1 MCLFRINL
9 NKYYFFLLY
18 INKCYNLVKKLE
30 MTNKKIKI
38 IHSITTL
45 LVALFFI
52 NAGYKK
58 FTSKKMKPLEKTQVV
73 EYIFENDSYEAPVGY
88 NIVMNTFKQSG
99 FLGMIAIFQII
110 AGILMIV
117 PKTRLFGLLF
127 LLPMIFNIFFMHVFF
142 DNRVDENI
150 ETGILLA
157 LNILLLLPYS
167 NIIRKVFDENN

>member
-1 MCLFRINL
+1 
-9 NKYYFFLLY
+9 
-18 INKCYNLVKKLE
+18 

-38 IHSITTL
+38 THSIITI
-45 LVALFFI
+45 LVALFFV

-73 EYIFENDSYEAPVGY
+73 EYIFENGSYEAPVGY

-99 FLGMIAIFQII
+99 FLAMIAIFQII

-142 DNRVDENI
+142 DNRIDENI
-150 ETGILLA
+150 ETGILL
-157 LNILLLLPYS
+157 LINLLLLLPYLDTLK
-167 NIIRKVFDENN
+167 KVFNYRS

>member
-1 MCLFRINL
+1 
-9 NKYYFFLLY
+9 
-18 INKCYNLVKKLE
+18 

-38 IHSITTL
+38 IHSIITI
-45 LVALFFI
+45 LVALFFV

-167 NIIRKVFDENN
+167 NIIRKVFDEHN

>member
-1 MCLFRINL
+1 
-9 NKYYFFLLY
+9 
-18 INKCYNLVKKLE
+18 

-38 IHSITTL
+38 THTIITI
-45 LVALFFI
+45 LVALFFV

-73 EYIFENDSYEAPVGY
+73 EYIFENNSYEAPVGY

-167 NIIRKVFDENN
+167 NIIKKVFDEQN

>member
-1 MCLFRINL
+1 
-9 NKYYFFLLY
+9 
-18 INKCYNLVKKLE
+18 

-38 IHSITTL
+38 SHSIITI
-45 LVALFFI
+45 LVALFFV

-73 EYIFENDSYEAPVGY
+73 EYIFENGSYAAPVGY

-99 FLGMIAIFQII
+99 FLGMVAIFQII

-142 DNRVDENI
+142 DNRIDENI
-150 ETGILLA
+150 ETGILLSIN
-157 LNILLLLPYS
+157 LLLLLPYFDTLK
-167 NIIRKVFDENN
+167 KVFNYRS

>member
-1 MCLFRINL
+1 
-9 NKYYFFLLY
+9 
-18 INKCYNLVKKLE
+18 

-38 IHSITTL
+38 THSLITI
-45 LVALFFI
+45 LVALFFV

-58 FTSKKMKPLEKTQVV
+58 FTSKKMKPLEKNQVV

-127 LLPMIFNIFFMHVFF
+127 LLPMIFNIFFMHAFF
-142 DNRVDENI
+142 DNIVDENI
-150 ETGILLA
+150 ETGILLV
-157 LNILLLLPYS
+157 LNILLLLPCS
-167 NIIRKVFDENN
+167 NIIKKVFDEHS

>member
-1 MCLFRINL
+1 
-9 NKYYFFLLY
+9 
-18 INKCYNLVKKLE
+18 

-38 IHSITTL
+38 IHSLITI
-45 LVALFFI
+45 LVALFFV

-73 EYIFENDSYEAPVGY
+73 EYIFENNSYEAPVGY

-167 NIIRKVFDENN
+167 NIIKKVFDEQN

>member
-1 MCLFRINL
+1 
-9 NKYYFFLLY
+9 
-18 INKCYNLVKKLE
+18 

-38 IHSITTL
+38 IHPLITI
-45 LVALFFI
+45 LVALFFV

-167 NIIRKVFDENN
+167 KIIRKVFDEHN

>member
-1 MCLFRINL
+1 
-9 NKYYFFLLY
+9 
-18 INKCYNLVKKLE
+18 

-38 IHSITTL
+38 IHSLITI
-45 LVALFFI
+45 LVALFFV

-58 FTSKKMKPLEKTQVV
+58 FTSKKMKPLEKNQVV
-73 EYIFENDSYEAPVGY
+73 EYIFENDSYEAPIGY

-167 NIIRKVFDENN
+167 NIIRKVFDEHN

>member
-1 MCLFRINL
+1 
-9 NKYYFFLLY
+9 
-18 INKCYNLVKKLE
+18 

-38 IHSITTL
+38 IHSLITI
-45 LVALFFI
+45 LVALFFV

-58 FTSKKMKPLEKTQVV
+58 FTSKKMKPLEKNQVV
-73 EYIFENDSYEAPVGY
+73 EYIFENDSYEAPIGY
-88 NIVMNTFKQSG
+88 NIVMYTFKQSG

-167 NIIRKVFDENN
+167 NIIRKVFDEHN

>member
-1 MCLFRINL
+1 
-9 NKYYFFLLY
+9 
-18 INKCYNLVKKLE
+18 

-38 IHSITTL
+38 IHSIITI
-45 LVALFFI
+45 LVALFFV

-58 FTSKKMKPLEKTQVV
+58 FTSKKMKPLEKNQVV

-167 NIIRKVFDENN
+167 NIIRKVFDEHN

>member
-1 MCLFRINL
+1 
-9 NKYYFFLLY
+9 
-18 INKCYNLVKKLE
+18 

-38 IHSITTL
+38 IHSLITI
-45 LVALFFI
+45 LVALFFV

-167 NIIRKVFDENN
+167 KIIRKVFDEHN

>member
-1 MCLFRINL
+1 
-9 NKYYFFLLY
+9 
-18 INKCYNLVKKLE
+18 

-38 IHSITTL
+38 IHSLITI
-45 LVALFFI
+45 LVALFFV

-167 NIIRKVFDENN
+167 NIIKKVFDEQN